1 MLQIDIVHKKFGE
14 KIILKDINFSIEKN
28 GLYGVVGKNGSGK
41 TTFFK
46 CVSNLTDFQGDI
58 FFNSKK
64 LSSNS
69 VGLIP
74 TEPYL
79 YEYLSV
85 KEFHKFYAK
94 MLDISIKEEIIF
106 DIDNSLLIRELSTGM
121 RKKAYINAVFQKNY
135 DIYIFDEPFNG
146 LDIESVYE
154 LRKVITQL
162 SENHI
167 VFISSHLLESLN
179 NCECVFVLKDKKME
193 KITPENYSKIEDIL
207 FEKTE
212 SYQK

>member
-1 MLQIDIVHKKFGE
+1 MLQIEILEKKYRQSTILE
-14 KIILKDINFSIEKN
+14 KINLKIEKN

-46 CVSNLTDFQGDI
+46 CIAHLIDFQGNI
-58 FFNSKK
+58 ILNNHKI
-64 LSSNS
+64 SSENIAF
-69 VGLIP
+69 IP

-79 YEYLSV
+79 YDYLSV
-85 KEFHKFYAK
+85 GEFYTFYAK
-94 MLDISIKEEIIF
+94 LMNISVKKNAIF
-106 DIDNSLLIRELSTGM
+106 DLDTSLLIKELSTGM

-154 LRKVITQL
+154 LRKTINQL

-167 VFISSHLLESLN
+167 VMISSHILESLN
-179 NCECVFVLKDKKME
+179 NCENIFVLKDKN
-193 KITPENYSKIEDIL
+193 ITTFFPKNYSEIEKML
-207 FEKTE
+207 F
-212 SYQK
+212 